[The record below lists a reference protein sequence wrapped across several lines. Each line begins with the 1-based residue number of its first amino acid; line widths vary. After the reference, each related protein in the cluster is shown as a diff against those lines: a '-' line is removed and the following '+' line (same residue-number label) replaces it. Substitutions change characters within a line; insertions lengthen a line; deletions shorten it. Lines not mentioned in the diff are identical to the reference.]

1 MAVHVGLLT
10 ATLSFDDSF
19 SLKDKRRVLKSLLER
34 LRNELRVSAAETAF
48 QNRMRSGEISVA
60 FLGAN
65 RREVERARE
74 HAERILA
81 GEPRCRIDASQWE
94 WL

>member
-10 ATLSFDDSF
+10 ATLSFDESF
-19 SLKDKRRVLKSLLER
+19 SLKDKRRVLKSLLEK

-48 QNRMRSGEISVA
+48 QNRMRTGEIAVA
-60 FLGAN
+60 FLGVN
-65 RREVERARE
+65 RGVIERSRRR
-74 HAERILA
+74 AEDILSSD
-81 GEPRCRIDASQWE
+81 PRCKLDACIWE